1 MSLAP
6 VVLFVYNRL
15 DHTKRTVQSLQK
27 NFFAER
33 TDLFIYADASRNAA
47 ADDKVNEV
55 RDYLRT
61 IDGFKSITIR
71 LRENNLGVDDNI
83 IDGVT
88 EVINERG
95 KVIVLEDDLVT
106 SKWFLQYMNES
117 LEFYQDQKDVA
128 CIHGYLLPV
137 QQKLKEDFFLKG
149 ADCWGW
155 ATWKRAWDIFEADGS
170 ILLDKIEKGGLEKEF
185 DFGNTYPYTQALR
198 DQAEGRTTCWDIRW
212 YASAFLENKLTL
224 HPGQSLV
231 NNIGHDNSGTH
242 CYETNS
248 YEVVLAEE
256 PLNVEVEVKH
266 DDQAYEAFAEFF
278 KTLPSPAVPSEKS
291 WLSKSFKYVKT
302 LILKPTLSS

>member
-15 DHTKRTVQSLQK
+15 DHTRRTVQSLQN
-27 NFFAER
+27 NFFSES
-33 TDLFIYADASRNAA
+33 TDLYIYADAAGNAA
-47 ADDKVNEV
+47 ADIKVNEV
-55 RDYLRT
+55 REYLKT
-61 IDGFKSITIR
+61 IDGFKSVTIR
-71 LRENNLGVDDNI
+71 LRSNNMGVDDNI

-88 EVINERG
+88 KVINDHG

-106 SKWFLQYMNES
+106 SKWFLQYMNDS
-117 LEFYQDQKDVA
+117 LNFYKDQEEVA

-137 QQKLKEDFFLKG
+137 QQKLKEVFFLKG

-155 ATWKRAWDIFEADGS
+155 ATWKRAWDLFEADGS
-170 ILLDKIEKGGLEKEF
+170 ILLDKIEKRALQKEF

-212 YASAFLENKLTL
+212 YASAFLEDKLTL

-248 YEVVLAEE
+248 YDVVLAEE
-256 PLNVEVEVKH
+256 PIDIEAEVLH
-266 DDQAYEAFAEFF
+266 DDHAYDAFADFF
-278 KTLPSPAVPSEKS
+278 KTLSAQVGISKKG
-291 WLSKSFKYVKT
+291 WLSRSFRYVKT